1 MKPVIFTTPA
11 LAPALAPALVTAA
24 ALVLSACSVEDT
36 AKQAEPE
43 ASADAAA
50 NATRIVDISAADADE
65 VIASDASLV
74 ILDVRTP
81 SEYSDGHIDNAFN
94 VDFRADD
101 FATNLAKLDKS
112 KRYLLHC
119 KSGTRSAGALQVM
132 QEQGF
137 ENVVH
142 MTDGFD
148 AWKAAGNTVAQ

>member
-1 MKPVIFTTPA
+1 MQMKPVIFTTSA
-11 LAPALAPALVTAA
+11 L

-50 NATRIVDISAADADE
+50 SATRVVDASAADADE

-74 ILDVRTP
+74 VLDVRTP
-81 SEYSDGHIDNAFN
+81 SEYSDGHIDKAVN

-119 KSGTRSAGALQVM
+119 KSGTRSARALQVM

-148 AWKAAGNTVAQ
+148 AWKAAGNMVAQ

>member
-1 MKPVIFTTPA
+1 MKPTIHAATYAATILA
-11 LAPALAPALVTAA
+11 LALT
-24 ALVLSACSVEDT
+24 ACSDERSPDSVS
-36 AKQAEPE
+36 AEPVT
-43 ASADAAA
+43 DAAVS
-50 NATRIVDISAADADE
+50 ATRIVDVSAADADE
-65 VIASDASLV
+65 VIASDASLIV
-74 ILDVRTP
+74 LDVRTP
-81 SEYSDGHIDNAFN
+81 GEYSEGHIDKAVN

-101 FATNLAKLDKS
+101 FAKNLAKLDKS

-148 AWKAAGNTVAQ
+148 AWKAAGNIVAQ

>member
-1 MKPVIFTTPA
+1 MQMKPVIFTTSA
-11 LAPALAPALVTAA
+11 L

-50 NATRIVDISAADADE
+50 SATRIVDISAADADE

-74 ILDVRTP
+74 VLDVRTP
-81 SEYSDGHIDNAFN
+81 SEYSDGHIDKAVN

-119 KSGTRSAGALQVM
+119 KSGTRSARALQVM

-148 AWKAAGNTVAQ
+148 AWKAAGNMVAQ

>member
-1 MKPVIFTTPA
+1 MKPVIFTTSA
-11 LAPALAPALVTAA
+11 L

-50 NATRIVDISAADADE
+50 SATRVVDASATRFVDISAADADE

-74 ILDVRTP
+74 VLDVRTP
-81 SEYSDGHIDNAFN
+81 SEYSDGHIDKAVN

-119 KSGTRSAGALQVM
+119 KSGTRSARALQVM

-148 AWKAAGNTVAQ
+148 AWKAAGNMVAQ

>member
-1 MKPVIFTTPA
+1 MKPVIFTTSA
-11 LAPALAPALVTAA
+11 L
-24 ALVLSACSVEDT
+24 ALVLSAGSVEDT

-50 NATRIVDISAADADE
+50 SATRIVDISAADADE

-74 ILDVRTP
+74 VLDVRTP
-81 SEYSDGHIDNAFN
+81 SEYSDGHIDKAVN

-119 KSGTRSAGALQVM
+119 KSGTRSARALQVM

-148 AWKAAGNTVAQ
+148 AWKAAGNMVAQ

>member
-1 MKPVIFTTPA
+1 MKPVIFTTTA
-11 LAPALAPALVTAA
+11 L

-36 AKQAEPE
+36 AKQPDSETGAG
-43 ASADAAA
+43 AAVS
-50 NATRIVDISAADADE
+50 ATRIVDVSAADADE

-74 ILDVRTP
+74 VLDVRTAG
-81 SEYSDGHIDNAFN
+81 EYSEGHIDKAVN

>member
-1 MKPVIFTTPA
+1 MKPVIFTTSA
-11 LAPALAPALVTAA
+11 L

-50 NATRIVDISAADADE
+50 SATRIVDISAADADE

-81 SEYSDGHIDNAFN
+81 SEYSEGHIDKAVN
-94 VDFRADD
+94 VDFRADE
-101 FATNLAKLDKS
+101 FAKNLAKLDKS

-137 ENVVH
+137 ENVIH

-148 AWKAAGNTVAQ
+148 AWKAAGNMVAQ